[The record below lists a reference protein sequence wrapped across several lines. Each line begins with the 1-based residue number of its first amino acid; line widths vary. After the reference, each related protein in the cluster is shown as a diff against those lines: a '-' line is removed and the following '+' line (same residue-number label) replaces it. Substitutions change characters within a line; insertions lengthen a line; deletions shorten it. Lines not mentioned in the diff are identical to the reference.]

1 MKLWYTYIV
10 RCADNSLYTGV
21 TTDIDRRLTEHNTSR
36 RGAKYTRSR
45 RPVTLVYLTE
55 GMDKTSAFKLEAQ
68 IKKKSKRDK
77 ETLLDE
83 TSCARARARELVNA

>member
-55 GMDKTSAFKLEAQ
+55 GMDKTSVFKLEAQ

-77 ETLLDE
+77 EALLDE
-83 TSCARARARELVNA
+83 TACARARARELVNA

>member
-77 ETLLDE
+77 EALLDE
-83 TSCARARARELVNA
+83 TACARARARELVNA

>member
-83 TSCARARARELVNA
+83 TACARARARELVNA